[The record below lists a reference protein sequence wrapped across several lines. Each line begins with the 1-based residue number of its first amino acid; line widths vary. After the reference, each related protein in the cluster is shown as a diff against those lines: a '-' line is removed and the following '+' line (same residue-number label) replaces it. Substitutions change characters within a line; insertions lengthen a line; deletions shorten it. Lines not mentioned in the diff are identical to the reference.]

1 MNPKRNRGLKIQ
13 PEGLKL
19 IAAKMREK
27 GYTRTKLSNL
37 TDLDIKT
44 INTALQGENKD
55 RDTIGV
61 IVAKLDLELS
71 DVVDVNELYR
81 EPLATVDVDWRTVCG
96 AMLEDQQEKQR
107 LRRQATEMGFEVD
120 VHVPLGLL
128 KRKKQQRRDEN
139 VERERAYE
147 LDENAIAQTYQHEDF
162 LLEVIGNSNGREN
175 RNIAIIGEPG
185 AGKTTLL
192 SAIASYIQLKTQQ
205 FPICISLASLEGKS
219 LEDYLSETWLPK
231 ALALVN
237 PEINHVET
245 LHITSLRTR
254 FRQGGVWLLLDGVD
268 EMGINSPTQALETI
282 QKELTDWIG
291 QGRVVLT
298 CRLNVWDAQIKP
310 TLTGFDTY
318 RLQQFNSEDI
328 DNFITDW
335 FNKAGNEQLG
345 KQLQAKLKE
354 PGKERICELVKHP
367 LRLALLCHIFYKNEQ
382 AELPET
388 KAGLYQLFTRYFYEW
403 KFNFSLVDDITK
415 VKLHQALGNLS
426 LAGINSNARFRL
438 KERLACQEIG
448 GELFRLALDI
458 GWLNIVD
465 RDLKTDEAVY
475 AFFHPTFQEYFAALA
490 IDDWHYFFNHIP
502 DKPAKGNYRVFEN
515 QWKEVILLWLGREDI
530 PQQQK
535 ESFLMSIIEF
545 EDGCKGFY
553 RNQAFLVAAE
563 GVTEFREF
571 SHSDVIVEQL
581 VNWSYGYFDYKKGE
595 WRTIVEQNKSCP
607 LPPIPLENP
616 LESAARKILLVTD
629 CSKSLADLTKHLLT
643 NPYEK
648 QSLNQEPE
656 PQLIFYHYLLQIL
669 KNLREMKAQTPET
682 IKALMKLLSG
692 DDEDVCFEA
701 AKFLLEIELQQPDA
715 IRILNDMLNSERW
728 EIRINAAQALLE
740 VKCLNSS
747 TLSRVANML
756 INEDWNEL
764 SKSSFFNK
772 TYMDTA
778 MEINKK
784 LLIITDNQPIISN
797 LFDELKQ
804 VYQKIEK
811 KWQIFL
817 IDQASKPTDI
827 DFDDPFDS
835 NYIYHPPTLTNQEI
849 LKSVQTLQ
857 SGKLVGYDWWD
868 NYLSLRIKKN
878 HPLKEIVFCLK
889 DCISDEIMENDRER
903 YWICWEGIWECVQ
916 YMSYPEFYQAWH
928 GIDPNV
934 EAFTNQFTDINALLK
949 QLQPTDNTYP
959 IPVNAR
965 VLETET
971 DKSSIAQAL
980 CNRIYQAALPDN
992 PETIPEVNNVFQLER
1007 SLFQLRNQLQV
1018 QNLALIIYSC
1028 EPQPALINFS
1038 RQLIDVVHIAWITN
1052 QPIEP
1057 PLYGFTPDQPH
1068 LISALQNWMDRLI
1081 R

>member
-1 MNPKRNRGLKIQ
+1 MNSKRNRGLKIQ

-19 IAAKMREK
+19 IAEKMKEK
-27 GYTRTKLSNL
+27 DYTRTKLSKL

-55 RDTIGV
+55 RDTIGL
-61 IVAKLDLELS
+61 IAAKLDLELS
-71 DVVDVNELYR
+71 DLVDVNELYR
-81 EPLATVDVDWRTVCG
+81 EPLVADNLDWRKVCG

-120 VHVPLGLL
+120 VHVNLGLL
-128 KRKKQQRRDEN
+128 KRKQQQRRDEN
-139 VERERAYE
+139 VEPNRVYE
-147 LDENAIAQTYQHEDF
+147 LDKDAIAKTYQHKDF
-162 LLEVIGNSNGREN
+162 LPEVIGNSNSREN

-192 SAIASYIQLKTQQ
+192 SAIASYIQSETQQ

-219 LEDYLSETWLPK
+219 LEHYLVNTWLPK

-245 LHITSLRTR
+245 LHITSLQKC

-268 EMGINSPTQALETI
+268 EMGISSPTQALETI
-282 QKELTDWIG
+282 QKTLTDWIG
-291 QGRVVLT
+291 QARVVLT

-318 RLQQFNSEDI
+318 RTQQFNSEDI
-328 DNFITDW
+328 DKFITDW

-367 LRLALLCHIFYKNEQ
+367 LRLALLCQIFYRDEQ
-382 AELPET
+382 AELPQT

-403 KFNFSLVDDITK
+403 KHHFYSVDDTIQA
-415 VKLHQALGNLS
+415 KLNKALAKLA
-426 LAGINSNARFRL
+426 LAGVNSNTRFRL
-438 KERLACQEIG
+438 KESLACQEMG
-448 GELFRLALDI
+448 AELFKLAINI

-465 RDLKTDEAVY
+465 RDIKTDEAAY

-490 IDDWHYFFNHIP
+490 IDDWHYFFHHIP
-502 DKPAKGNYRVFEN
+502 DHPTKGNYRVFEN
-515 QWKEVILLWLGREDI
+515 HWKEVILLWLGRKDI
-530 PQQQK
+530 TQQQK
-535 ESFLMSIIEF
+535 ESFLTSLIQF
-545 EDGCKGFY
+545 EDKCQGFY
-553 RNQAFLVAAE
+553 RNQAFLLAAE
-563 GVTEFREF
+563 GITEFKEF

-581 VNWSYGYFDYKKGE
+581 VNWSYGYFDYEKGE

-629 CSKSLADLTKHLLT
+629 RSKSLADLTKHLLT

-648 QSLNQEPE
+648 LSLNQEPE
-656 PQLIFYHYLLQIL
+656 PQLIFYHYLLQIF

-682 IKALMKLLSG
+682 IKAIMKLLSG

-701 AKFLLEIELQQPDA
+701 AKFLLEMGLLQPDV
-715 IRILNDMLNSERW
+715 IRILSDLLNSERF
-728 EIRINAAQALLE
+728 EIRLKAAEALLE
-740 VKCLNSS
+740 VKCLNPH

-756 INEDWNEL
+756 LNENWDEL
-764 SKSSFFNK
+764 NKSSFFNK
-772 TYMDTA
+772 TYMETA
-778 MEINKK
+778 MKITEK
-784 LLIITDNQPIISN
+784 LLIITDTQPII
-797 LFDELKQ
+797 FDLLNELKQ
-804 VYQKIEK
+804 VAHQMDKN
-811 KWQIFL
+811 WQTFL
-817 IDQASKPTDI
+817 SDQASKPKDI

-835 NYIYHPPTLTNQEI
+835 KSYHPPTLTNEEI
-849 LKSVQTLQ
+849 LNSVQILQ
-857 SGKLVGYDWWD
+857 SGKLVGYDWLD
-868 NYLSLRIKKN
+868 NYFSIRINKN

-889 DCISDEIMENDRER
+889 DCISDEIMENDCQR

-934 EAFTNQFTDINALLK
+934 EAFTNQFIDINALLK
-949 QLQPTDNTYP
+949 RLQRTDQTYP
-959 IPVNAR
+959 IAVNAR

-980 CNRIYQAALPDN
+980 CNRIYEAALPDN
-992 PETIPEVNNVFQLER
+992 PETIPEVNNAFQLER
-1007 SLFQLRNQLQV
+1007 SLFQLKHQLQV

-1028 EPQPALINFS
+1028 EPQPALISFCH
-1038 RQLIDVVHIAWITN
+1038 QLIDVLHIAWITN

-1068 LISALQNWMDRLI
+1068 LINALQSWINRI
-1081 R
+1081 E